1 MNQKAPQEQDAR
13 LVLVIEDNR
22 DFAQLFGNILELV
35 GCRLALAPDGE
46 SGLAKA
52 REIKPDLVFC
62 DLMLPGAMTGFQFAQ
77 AVRADADLSGT
88 PLVAVSGLSSE
99 DHRDEALAAGFDKFY
114 PKPIKFAHIKEA
126 VAAFLEK
133 Q

>member
-1 MNQKAPQEQDAR
+1 MTMNPAQQPASR

-35 GCRLALAPDGE
+35 GCQLALAPDGQ

-52 REIKPDLVFC
+52 RELRPALIFC
-62 DLMLPGAMTGFQFAQ
+62 DLMLPGSVNGFAFAK
-77 AVRADADLSGT
+77 AVREDPDLAAT

-99 DHRDEALAAGFDKFY
+99 DHREEALAAGFNKFY

-126 VAAFLEK
+126 VTAFLE

>member
-1 MNQKAPQEQDAR
+1 MTTDSPQRQGSR

-35 GCRLALAPDGE
+35 GCQLALAPDGE
-46 SGLAKA
+46 SGLTKA
-52 REIKPDLVFC
+52 RALRPALIFC
-62 DLMLPGAMTGFQFAQ
+62 DLMLPGRMNGFAFAKV
-77 AVRADADLSGT
+77 VREDPDLAAT
-88 PLVAVSGLSSE
+88 PLVAVSGLSSD
-99 DHRDEALAAGFDKFY
+99 DHRVEALAAGFNKFY

-126 VAAFLEK
+126 VALFLE